1 MLTSRS
7 KLAFRWAIALD
18 GEIHESDVHI
28 RADHAAERGV
38 HFPAAWK
45 MELNLGV
52 AEPVVDVEALA
63 HAAVQRARAEL
74 SLSDATMLDCRQSSQ
89 AYTHTYEHEH
99 AHAYSSTV
107 ITLLKVCWRSRCY
120 ADMAQQA
127 RFPLD
132 HRCGGCDS

>member
-1 MLTSRS
+1 MLLWRS
-7 KLAFRWAIALD
+7 KLAFHWSIVVE
-18 GEIHESDVHI
+18 GVMHESDVDV
-28 RADHAAERGV
+28 RANHAAERGV
-38 HFPAAWK
+38 PFPAAWK
-45 MELNLGV
+45 RELNLG
-52 AEPVVDVEALA
+52 AAGPAVDVEALA

-74 SLSDATMLDCRQSSQ
+74 SLSDATKLDCRQSSQ

-99 AHAYSSTV
+99 ERAYSCTV
-107 ITLLKVCWRSRCY
+107 MTLIKVCWRSWCY